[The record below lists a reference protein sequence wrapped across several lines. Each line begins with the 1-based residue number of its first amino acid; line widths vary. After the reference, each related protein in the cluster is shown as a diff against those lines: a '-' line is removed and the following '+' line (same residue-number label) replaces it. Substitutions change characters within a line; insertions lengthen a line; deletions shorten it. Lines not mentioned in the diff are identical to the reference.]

1 MTKDELSKTIQ
12 NKTGIDKNTVK
23 HIVDAALLAI
33 KDSLA
38 DGEAVYLRG
47 FGTFHIKHRATK
59 PGRVISENRTII
71 IPARNTP
78 AFKPARAFLKQ
89 VKTESMQQNNESSHS

>member
-23 HIVDAALLAI
+23 HIVEAALVTI
-33 KDSLA
+33 KDSLT

-47 FGTFHIKHRATK
+47 FGTFHIKYRATK
-59 PGRVISENRTII
+59 TGRVISENRTII

-78 AFKPARAFLKQ
+78 AFKPAKEFLKQ
-89 VKTESMQQNNESSHS
+89 VKAENV

>member
-12 NKTGIDKNTVK
+12 YKTGIDKNIVK
-23 HIVDAALLAI
+23 HIVDAALVTI
-33 KDSLA
+33 KDSLT

-47 FGTFHIKHRATK
+47 FGTFHIKHRAAK

-71 IPARNTP
+71 IPAQNTP
-78 AFKPARAFLKQ
+78 VFKPAKIFLKQ
-89 VKTESMQQNNESSHS
+89 VKAENIQ